1 MGNVDK
7 DILINDNEIEK
18 LYQIYLR
25 VQSGDKSALNELF
38 KETNGKKICRADIV
52 NKEYRMADMDNVLDS
67 ELVLDNDKNE
77 KEEEWM
83 YSVYSKVTFQF
94 LCLNKMLYKKK
105 KAFLSKAKNTGYK
118 NSGYNKFYDG
128 EYDVSDFNE
137 LIYET
142 VIEIFNSK
150 TDEDNCLTLD
160 GKKNVKIPICDG
172 ISLLKNISY
181 FASRKI
187 NKRAKICYLDIYDTQ
202 YYNEESETEE
212 LSIFDKYALEKFLE
226 TEGGI
231 SRLTI
236 YTKYLEWLKRH
247 DVYRLFKANACDI
260 RAIIETI
267 MNCENTFTDDIDN
280 EIKMGAGMRL
290 VKQKTLQEIIK
301 FRHNIN
307 IEQENISKDMEIIEQ
322 RLLDHLFYSLNYRI
336 DKAAKSIGI
345 YEKESERCLCELNE
359 RAYIKMFGRT
369 SYVIYNE
376 SVNYINGN
384 VNSYNFENYF
394 RIIKRYEDMIT
405 DIVSLEKGKKKYDMV
420 NLVLE
425 NNDLVDD
432 KTKTLFDIANTVI
445 AYYKEKEKEY
455 INDKLSDYIMKGLVD
470 WEKGYWEAEL
480 RDEFIKIK
488 LWSNENVKKPIR
500 HNINREKL
508 MVYCGYMNFYFCN
521 TERKVCYCVPKDRR
535 VIIRANKKYE
545 IFIYNVG

>member
-172 ISLLKNISY
+172 ISLLKNIS
-181 FASRKI
+181 R
-187 NKRAKICYLDIYDTQ
+187 
-202 YYNEESETEE
+202 
-212 LSIFDKYALEKFLE
+212 
-226 TEGGI
+226 
-231 SRLTI
+231 
-236 YTKYLEWLKRH
+236 
-247 DVYRLFKANACDI
+247 
-260 RAIIETI
+260 
-267 MNCENTFTDDIDN
+267 
-280 EIKMGAGMRL
+280 
-290 VKQKTLQEIIK
+290 
-301 FRHNIN
+301 
-307 IEQENISKDMEIIEQ
+307 
-322 RLLDHLFYSLNYRI
+322 
-336 DKAAKSIGI
+336 
-345 YEKESERCLCELNE
+345 
-359 RAYIKMFGRT
+359 
-369 SYVIYNE
+369 
-376 SVNYINGN
+376 
-384 VNSYNFENYF
+384 
-394 RIIKRYEDMIT
+394 
-405 DIVSLEKGKKKYDMV
+405 
-420 NLVLE
+420 
-425 NNDLVDD
+425 
-432 KTKTLFDIANTVI
+432 
-445 AYYKEKEKEY
+445 
-455 INDKLSDYIMKGLVD
+455 
-470 WEKGYWEAEL
+470 
-480 RDEFIKIK
+480 
-488 LWSNENVKKPIR
+488 
-500 HNINREKL
+500 
-508 MVYCGYMNFYFCN
+508 
-521 TERKVCYCVPKDRR
+521 
-535 VIIRANKKYE
+535 
-545 IFIYNVG
+545 